1 MATDKPQVLTY
12 LHTIVYERLTEFK
25 QVHGIGSL
33 SKAVEMV
40 LCDYFGVAVPGL
52 ALPAGLL
59 LSRSQV
65 DFGER
70 SLEEKVAFLAEKY
83 EYVCDA
89 SCASQQRFAIALLQ
103 KNSNLPESCYS
114 SCHIEKSNGIRKL
127 SPRHGSSENDR
138 VSKGSILTRE
148 KILASLSEEQVKK
161 GLTGVALAERLNSYS
176 SMISY
181 KRSKPNFSC
190 WTQEKDPDGIAWEYH
205 SRTRRFHPVEVS

>member
-12 LHTIVYERLTEFK
+12 LHTTVYERLTEFK

-89 SCASQQRFAIALLQ
+89 IALLQ

-114 SCHIEKSNGIRKL
+114 SCHIEKSNGIRNL

-138 VSKGSILTRE
+138 VSKGSVLIRK

>member
-12 LHTIVYERLTEFK
+12 LHTTVYERLTEFK
-25 QVHGIGSL
+25 QEHGIGSL

-52 ALPAGLL
+52 ALPVGLL
-59 LSRSQV
+59 LSRSHV

-89 SCASQQRFAIALLQ
+89 IALLQ
-103 KNSNLPESCYS
+103 KKSNLPESCYS
-114 SCHIEKSNGIRKL
+114 SCHIEKSNGIRNL
-127 SPRHGSSENDR
+127 SPRHGSSENER
-138 VSKGSILTRE
+138 VLKGSVLTRE

-190 WTQEKDPDGIAWEYH
+190 WTQEKDPDGIAWEYR
-205 SRTRRFHPVEVS
+205 SRTRRFHPIEVS

>member
-12 LHTIVYERLTEFK
+12 LHTTVYECLTEFK

-40 LCDYFGVAVPGL
+40 LCDYFRVAVPGL

-59 LSRSQV
+59 LSRSHV

-89 SCASQQRFAIALLQ
+89 LALLQ
-103 KNSNLPESCYS
+103 KNTNLPESSYS
-114 SCHIEKSNGIRKL
+114 SCHIEKSNGIRNL
-127 SPRHGSSENDR
+127 SPHYGSSENER
-138 VSKGSILTRE
+138 VLKGSVLTRE
-148 KILASLSEEQVKK
+148 KILASLSEEQVRK

-190 WTQEKDPDGIAWEYH
+190 WTQEKDPDAIAWEYG